1 VSSTASTIVP
11 GSAPSARVPK
21 NRIQIDPMITMLTGV
36 LLLFGIIMVGSAS
49 VALAAKEGNP
59 FSFLEKQLAFGLAGV
74 VVAAW
79 VVRIPTEIWQKNA
92 YLLLGVS
99 LALLLLVLI
108 PGVGA
113 KVNGSRRWLHLFG
126 ANFQASEASRVLIFI
141 YLCSY
146 LVRREEEI
154 RETLMGIVK
163 PLLMLGAACALLL
176 AEPDLGAGIV
186 IMLTGLTMLFLAGAQ
201 LRYLA
206 GIGVAVAM
214 PVAIVVWLTP
224 WRLARMIV
232 FLNPWKDPEGT
243 GYQLTQALMAIGR
256 GEWFGVGLG
265 GSIQKLLWLPE
276 AHTDFVFSVYAEE
289 FGFFAVALL
298 ILLFL
303 ALSYRALAIAR
314 DAADAGLKFQSYLA
328 ASFGVWIALQ
338 AFVNVAV
345 NLGALPTKGLTLP
358 LLSYGRSSLLVTL
371 AWVGVVL
378 RVHHETQSSR
388 TVALRSPAR

>member
-1 VSSTASTIVP
+1 MTAPASTVVP
-11 GSAPSARVPK
+11 GSAPTRLQK
-21 NRIQIDPMITMLTGV
+21 NRIQIDPVITILTGI
-36 LLLFGIIMVGSAS
+36 LLLLGVVMVGSAS
-49 VALAAKEGNP
+49 VALAAKEGDP
-59 FSFLEKQLAFGLAGV
+59 FSFLEKQLLFGFAGV
-74 VVAAW
+74 LVAAW
-79 VVRIPTEIWQKNA
+79 VVRVPTEKWQKNA
-92 YLLLGVS
+92 YLLLGLS
-99 LALLLLVLI
+99 LALLVLVLI
-108 PGVGA
+108 PGIGA

-154 RETLMGIVK
+154 RTSLFGIVK
-163 PLLMLGAACALLL
+163 PLGMLGAACFLLL
-176 AEPDLGAGIV
+176 LEPDLGAGIV

-201 LRYLA
+201 MRFLA
-206 GIGVAVAM
+206 AIAAAVSV
-214 PVAIVVWLTP
+214 PVGLVVWLTP
-224 WRLARMIV
+224 WRLARTIV

-265 GSIQKLLWLPE
+265 GSVQKLLWLPE

-289 FGFFAVALL
+289 LGFFAVAGL
-298 ILLFL
+298 ILTFL
-303 ALSYRALAIAR
+303 AISYRALVIAR

-338 AFVNVAV
+338 AFINVAV

-371 AWVGVVL
+371 AWVGIVL
-378 RVHHETQSSR
+378 RVHHETQGSR
-388 TVALRSPAR
+388 TVAIRGPAR